1 MTIFTLPSE
10 IFADTA
16 DWFLNSLETANQG
29 DLVDIPV
36 CYGGDVDI
44 ALKIAMKIKEKE
56 LNTSAGFFVASAGI
70 PIFSAGKE
78 RYANSWTR
86 FFLHQTQIP
95 VYIETNV
102 NKSTLGADYDTL
114 ETYDQVMAKFIAH
127 NIGANENE
135 ILNLI
140 NNEGGNGTW
149 FDIEKAIELNLVT
162 QLKEE
167 SAEAVALV
175 AKLNLFKEEEK
186 QMADE
191 KKPEQETQEPQSGVS
206 DVELQVNALNAS
218 LAEVQKLFTER
229 LDNLEKKLETITD
242 SVKEVAKE
250 AKLKPLSPEDVDKV
264 NEKPK
269 TNLQRYI
276 EKALN
281 K

>member
-1 MTIFTLPSE
+1 MNFTLPSE
-10 IFADTA
+10 IYA
-16 DWFLNSLETANQG
+16 ETAESFLGLLENANPG
-29 DLVDIPV
+29 DMVDIPV

-95 VYIETNV
+95 MYIETNV

-135 ILNLI
+135 ILKLI

-175 AKLNLFKEEEK
+175 AKLNLFKEEDK

-191 KKPEQETQEPQSGVS
+191 KKPETQEPQSGVS

>member
-1 MTIFTLPSE
+1 MNFTLPSE
-10 IFADTA
+10 IYA
-16 DWFLNSLETANQG
+16 ETAESFLGLLENSNPG
-29 DLVDIPV
+29 DMVDIPV

-44 ALKIAMKIKEKE
+44 ALKIAMKIKEKG

-102 NKSTLGADYDTL
+102 NKSTLGVDYDTL

-127 NIGANENE
+127 NIGVNENE

-175 AKLNLFKEEEK
+175 AKLNLFKAEEEK
-186 QMADE
+186 QMAVE
-191 KKPEQETQEPQSGVS
+191 KKPEPQEPQSGVS

-218 LAEVQKLFTER
+218 LQEVQKLFAER

-242 SVKEVAKE
+242 SLKEVAKE
-250 AKLKPLSPEDVDKV
+250 AKLKPLSPEDVDKI

-276 EKALN
+276 EKVLN

>member
-1 MTIFTLPSE
+1 MNFTLPSE
-10 IFADTA
+10 IYA
-16 DWFLNSLETANQG
+16 ETAESFLGLLENSNPG
-29 DLVDIPV
+29 DMVDIPV

-44 ALKIAMKIKEKE
+44 ALKIAMKIKEKG

-102 NKSTLGADYDTL
+102 NKSILGADYDTL

-135 ILNLI
+135 ILKLI

-167 SAEAVALV
+167 ESAEAVALV
-175 AKLNLFKEEEK
+175 AKLNLFKAEEEK
-186 QMADE
+186 QMDE
-191 KKPEQETQEPQSGVS
+191 KKPEQEPQEPQSGVS

-218 LAEVQKLFTER
+218 LQEVQKLFAER

-242 SVKEVAKE
+242 SLKEVAKE
-250 AKLKPLSPEDVDKV
+250 AKLKPLSPEDVDKI

-269 TNLQRYI
+269 TNLQRFI
-276 EKALN
+276 EKSLS

>member
-1 MTIFTLPSE
+1 MNFTLPSE
-10 IFADTA
+10 ISADTA
-16 DWFLNSLETANQG
+16 EGFLNSLESANAG
-29 DLVDIPV
+29 DLIDIPA

-78 RYANSWTR
+78 RFANSWTR

-167 SAEAVALV
+167 TAEAVALV
-175 AKLNLFKEEEK
+175 AKLNLFKEEDK
-186 QMADE
+186 QMAEE
-191 KKPEQETQEPQSGVS
+191 KKPEPQTQEPQFEVS

-250 AKLKPLSPEDVDKV
+250 AKLKPLSPEEIDKT

>member
-206 DVELQVNALNAS
+206 DIELQVSALNAS
-218 LAEVQKLFTER
+218 LQEVQKLFAER

>member
-1 MTIFTLPSE
+1 MKIFTLPSE
-10 IFADTA
+10 IYE
-16 DWFLNSLETANQG
+16 ETAENFLWLLENANAG
-29 DLVDIPV
+29 DMVDIPA

-44 ALKIAMKIKEKE
+44 GLKIAMKIKEKK
-56 LNTSAGFFVASAGI
+56 LNTSAGFFVASAGV

-78 RYANSWTR
+78 RFANSWTR

-149 FDIEKAIELNLVT
+149 FDLEKAIELNLVT

-167 SAEAVALV
+167 TAEAVALV
-175 AKLNLFKEEEK
+175 AKLNLFKEEDK
-186 QMADE
+186 QMAEE
-191 KKPEQETQEPQSGVS
+191 KKPETQEPQSGVS

-250 AKLKPLSPEDVDKV
+250 AKLKPLSPEEIDKT

>member
-229 LDNLEKKLETITD
+229 LDNLEKKLEAITD

>member
-1 MTIFTLPSE
+1 MNFTLPSE
-10 IFADTA
+10 IYA
-16 DWFLNSLETANQG
+16 ETAESFLGLLENSNPG
-29 DLVDIPV
+29 DMVDIPA

-102 NKSTLGADYDTL
+102 NKSTLGTDYDTL

-149 FDIEKAIELNLVT
+149 FDLEKAIELNLVT

-167 SAEAVALV
+167 TAEAVALV
-175 AKLNLFKEEEK
+175 AKLNLFKAEEEK
-186 QMADE
+186 QMDE
-191 KKPEQETQEPQSGVS
+191 KKPEQEPQEPQSGVS

-229 LDNLEKKLETITD
+229 LDNLEKKLEIITD

-250 AKLKPLSPEDVDKV
+250 AKLKPLSPEDVDKI

-276 EKALN
+276 EKVLN

>member
-1 MTIFTLPSE
+1 MKIFTLPSE
-10 IFADTA
+10 IYE
-16 DWFLNSLETANQG
+16 ETAENFLWLLENANAG
-29 DLVDIPV
+29 DMVDIPA

-44 ALKIAMKIKEKE
+44 ALKIAMKIKEKG

-78 RYANSWTR
+78 RFANSWTR

-149 FDIEKAIELNLVT
+149 FDLEKAIELNLVT

-167 SAEAVALV
+167 TAEAVALV
-175 AKLNLFKEEEK
+175 AKLNLFKEEDK
-186 QMADE
+186 QMAEE
-191 KKPEQETQEPQSGVS
+191 KKPETQEPQSGVS

-218 LAEVQKLFTER
+218 LAEVQKLFAER

-250 AKLKPLSPEDVDKV
+250 AKLKPLSPEEIDKT